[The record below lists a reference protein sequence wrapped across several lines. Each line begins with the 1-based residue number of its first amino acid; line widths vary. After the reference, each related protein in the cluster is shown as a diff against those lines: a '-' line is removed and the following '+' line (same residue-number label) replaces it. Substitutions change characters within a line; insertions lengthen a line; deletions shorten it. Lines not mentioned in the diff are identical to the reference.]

1 MMDLLKAVS
10 PKLGLRIGF
19 EKTKIQKS
27 GNLGDDGIIRRKI
40 PH

>member
-1 MMDLLKAVS
+1 MNLLKAVS
-10 PKLGLRIGF
+10 PKFGLRIGF

-27 GNLGDDGIIRRKI
+27 WNLGDYGIILRKI